1 MISDFPGRAGG
12 LLHLQR
18 ASRTWA
24 GSRFQPRAEGGR
36 PADQLCRRPVPA
48 AGYSHN
54 STSQL
59 TPSSA
64 ISDHQCTQVG
74 VTCYVT
80 TLAYAKNI
88 VLPKIGKCK
97 FCWPSSQF
105 YHSTI
110 LIVIRIDSQNLSLY
124 KYIVYSKRL
133 IIFLH
138 KKPHI

>member
-1 MISDFPGRAGG
+1 MISDLPGGAGG
-12 LLHLQR
+12 LLHLQTT
-18 ASRTWA
+18 SRTWA
-24 GSRFQPRAEGGR
+24 GSSFQPRAEGGR

-74 VTCYVT
+74 VTTCYVT

-88 VLPKIGKCK
+88 VLPNM
-97 FCWPSSQF
+97 FF
-105 YHSTI
+105 F
-110 LIVIRIDSQNLSLY
+110 
-124 KYIVYSKRL
+124 
-133 IIFLH
+133 IFRY
-138 KKPHI
+138 